1 MRDSW
6 ASTNLYR
13 SLCPETGL
21 RLRHFL
27 SGLRRSGLCKNWS
40 AEVAMPPSNTP
51 GEVERAM
58 LLESTRWPSS
68 VGRAVLEVILAL
80 VSGQVT
86 D

>member
-1 MRDSW
+1 
-6 ASTNLYR
+6 
-13 SLCPETGL
+13 
-21 RLRHFL
+21 
-27 SGLRRSGLCKNWS
+27 
-40 AEVAMPPSNTP
+40 MPPSNTR
-51 GEVERAM
+51 GAVERAM